1 VKAIGVIIPKKII
14 RDEGKVLDGT
24 VMGRKRIKKK
34 VMSKSLEN
42 KEWTLDQGVIARE
55 IAIIPDKL
63 PGKRRRMD
71 EDGAENK

>member
-1 VKAIGVIIPKKII
+1 
-14 RDEGKVLDGT
+14 
-24 VMGRKRIKKK
+24 MGRKRIKKK